1 MNVQQIMADVIKSA
15 LIVMVLINVTVIKD
29 ISKMDFMDAQ
39 VGIVY
44 RNSRLK

>member
-1 MNVQQIMADVIKSA
+1 MQQIMADVIKTV
-15 LIVMVLINVTVIKD
+15 LILMVLINVTVIKD
-29 ISKMDFMDAQ
+29 IPKLDFLDAQ

>member
-1 MNVQQIMADVIKSA
+1 MQQIMADVIKSA
-15 LIVMVLINVTVIKD
+15 LIVTVLINVTVIKD
-29 ISKMDFMDAQ
+29 ISNMDFMDAQ